1 MEELLLREAG
11 EELSS
16 SIYIQL
22 PGAKRHIY
30 QSIFCVQGLATLL
43 GMYIVEGA
51 GASGH
56 ATHPDMAEDLDLS
69 GSAVHEELD
78 TSDEAGVVRSE
89 KYDRLSDIFRLAQAT
104 KRYRRCEMSE

>member
-43 GMYIVEGA
+43 GMYIIEGA
-51 GASGH
+51 VR
-56 ATHPDMAEDLDLS
+56 PDM
-69 GSAVHEELD
+69 
-78 TSDEAGVVRSE
+78 
-89 KYDRLSDIFRLAQAT
+89 
-104 KRYRRCEMSE
+104 RRTPIWRRI